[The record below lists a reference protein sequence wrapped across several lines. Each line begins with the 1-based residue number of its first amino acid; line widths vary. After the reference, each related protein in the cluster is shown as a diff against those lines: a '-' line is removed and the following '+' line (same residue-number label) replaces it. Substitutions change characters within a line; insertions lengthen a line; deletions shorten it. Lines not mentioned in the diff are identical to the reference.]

1 MTATNGGASP
11 TWRMC
16 RTVAAL
22 AGAELTMN
30 GGLML

>member
-1 MTATNGGASP
+1 MPGNAASS

-22 AGAELTMN
+22 ARIEDTMN
-30 GGLML
+30 GGLLL